1 MTTSEKPV
9 YEVRDIHEDD
19 FEAWKAHFVNYGVFY
34 ETEFTDAIVAGVW
47 EWLMD
52 DSAQLSAV
60 VAVSPAQGAP
70 APGTIAAFG
79 LYRRLPD
86 TFTAS
91 WGWFM
96 DDLYVDPEHRGS
108 GVAGSIID
116 DIAARAA
123 EDGGGKLRWI
133 TNKEND
139 SAKRLYDRVAD
150 RTSWILYEKNV

>member
-1 MTTSEKPV
+1 MTSSEKPA
-9 YEVRDIHEDD
+9 YTVRDIHEDD
-19 FEAWKAHFVNYGVFY
+19 FASWKAHFVKYGVFY
-34 ETEFTDAIVAGVW
+34 ETEFTDEIVQGVW

-60 VAVSPAQGAP
+60 VAVAPEGAP
-70 APGTIAAFG
+70 DPGEVAAFG

-96 DDLYVDPEHRGS
+96 DDLYVDPEHRGA
-108 GVAGSIID
+108 GVAGTIID

-139 SAKRLYDRVAD
+139 SAKRLYDKVAD